1 MLFEKLRQAAG
12 QPRWA
17 WLHSQTGWVGWGLKT
32 ARTASGNDRFAR
44 LREPWEGGQPRFVGL
59 SFSPHEHRAAPW
71 WEAFPAGMLAEP
83 EALQG
88 PLAVISAAAE
98 DAPVPSLP
106 QGAYESLEGTS
117 RTAWDAAVQAA
128 LEAIA
133 QGHLRKVV
141 LARAEVLRLP
151 TEIDAVEVLAAL
163 YRQHPR
169 SYCFLMEPEPG
180 AAFVGA
186 TPELLARVHGR
197 TVETVALAGS
207 APRGA
212 NEHEDALLGRELL
225 ASPKDGWEHAVV
237 VETIRG
243 ALAPLTV
250 GLAVPPSPR
259 LRRLP
264 HIQHLE
270 TPIRGLL
277 RPGVG
282 LLDVAEALHPTPALG
297 GDPKAEAL
305 DFIARHE
312 PFPRGW
318 YAAPVGMAFPDGS
331 GELAVAIRSALLL
344 GDVAVL
350 YAGAGIV
357 EGSDPAKEWEETG
370 LKLATMRR
378 ALAEALA
385 VQPQVG

>member
-17 WLHSQTGWVGWGLKT
+17 WLHSRKGWVGWGLKT
-32 ARTASGNDRFAR
+32 ARIASGEDRFVR
-44 LREPWEGGQPRFVGL
+44 LREPWEGERPRFVGL
-59 SFSPHEHRAAPW
+59 SFFPHEHRAVPW
-71 WEAFPAGMLAEP
+71 WGAFPAGILAEP
-83 EALQG
+83 EELQG
-88 PLAVISAAAE
+88 PLSVISAATE
-98 DAPVPSLP
+98 SAPVPSLP
-106 QGAYESLEGTS
+106 QNAYESLEDTS
-117 RTAWDAAVQAA
+117 RAAWDAAVQAA
-128 LEAIA
+128 LESIA
-133 QGHLRKVV
+133 QGHIRKVV
-141 LARAEVLRLP
+141 LARVEVLRLP

-169 SYCFLMEPEPG
+169 AYCFLMEPEPG

-212 NEHEDALLGRELL
+212 DEHEDALLGRKLL
-225 ASPKDGWEHAVV
+225 TSPKDGWEHAVV

-250 GLAVPPSPR
+250 GLAAPSSPR

-357 EGSDPAKEWEETG
+357 EGSDPAREWEETG

-378 ALAEALA
+378 ALAEALVA
-385 VQPQVG
+385 QP